1 MRSVGKNGYRSKNIW
16 NRLIFKTESIEVEKD
31 SCMKTY
37 EDSFYVWEMDKIQ
50 DCILYWSI
58 ICCGYIRNWKCRL
71 KFKSTFG
78 ILIR

>member
-37 EDSFYVWEMDKIQ
+37 KDSFLCRGNGQNTGLYIILVDYLPRINKKLEMQVEI
-50 DCILYWSI
+50 
-58 ICCGYIRNWKCRL
+58 
-71 KFKSTFG
+71 
-78 ILIR
+78 

>member
-37 EDSFYVWEMDKIQ
+37 EDSFFCLGNGQNTGLYIILVYHLLRIHKKLEMQVEI
-50 DCILYWSI
+50 
-58 ICCGYIRNWKCRL
+58 
-71 KFKSTFG
+71 
-78 ILIR
+78 

>member
-37 EDSFYVWEMDKIQ
+37 TGLYIILVYHLLRIHKKLEMQVEI
-50 DCILYWSI
+50 
-58 ICCGYIRNWKCRL
+58 
-71 KFKSTFG
+71 
-78 ILIR
+78 

>member
-37 EDSFYVWEMDKIQ
+37 KDSFLCRGNGQNTGLYIILVDHLPRINKKLEMQVEI
-50 DCILYWSI
+50 
-58 ICCGYIRNWKCRL
+58 
-71 KFKSTFG
+71 
-78 ILIR
+78 

>member
-37 EDSFYVWEMDKIQ
+37 KDSFFMSGKWKNTGLYIILVDHLPRINKKLEMQVEI
-50 DCILYWSI
+50 
-58 ICCGYIRNWKCRL
+58 
-71 KFKSTFG
+71 
-78 ILIR
+78 

>member
-37 EDSFYVWEMDKIQ
+37 KDSLCRENGQNTGLYIILVDHLPRINKKLEMQVEI
-50 DCILYWSI
+50 
-58 ICCGYIRNWKCRL
+58 
-71 KFKSTFG
+71 
-78 ILIR
+78 